1 MTLNTRATSNWHW
14 ISGTADPSPFAGYI
28 HDFFI
33 NTTSGEVFEKTAE
46 TTWTYRGVWA
56 EFAPTGGN
64 IAVNFTA
71 ANWLGNTLTVI
82 ASGTPG
88 AGQVGPHNIPVGN
101 VIHTKVQM
109 KTGSQYEEV
118 FIESDYDSVTNTI
131 LITKSSSVSAFDGAI
146 LLSYGS

>member
-14 ISGTADPSPFAGYI
+14 ISGTADPSPFAGYV

-64 IAVNFTA
+64 ISLTFTA
-71 ANWLGNTLTVI
+71 ANWSGDNLTVI
-82 ASGTPG
+82 PSGVPG
-88 AGQVGPHNIPVGN
+88 PGQVGPHNIPTGQI
-101 VIHTKVQM
+101 IHTKIQM
-109 KTGSQYEEV
+109 KTGVLYEDV
-118 FIESDYDSVTNTI
+118 FIESDYDITTNTI
-131 LITKSSSVSAFDGAI
+131 LLKKSSTVSAFDGSI